1 MATTVRTLQ
10 NFIGGAWAEST
21 GENVR
26 QIVSPVTG
34 ETLAEVPDASADD
47 IASAARAAREA
58 QPKWAAL
65 SAWDRA
71 AVCHA
76 IADLIDERREDMA
89 RELTL
94 EQGKPYTAE
103 ALGDIEETA
112 ENFRIA
118 AEDAKRMESAII
130 PSQDV
135 NKRILTFRKPNGVY
149 AAITPWNFPTLI
161 PVELIA
167 PGIAAGNTIV
177 MKPSEWTPIAMA
189 TFMQA
194 MADAGLPEGVV
205 NVVYGGGEVGE
216 RLITD
221 ENVDCIGFVGSH
233 TTAEKIVRA
242 IGLKR
247 SLIEASGNGPVIV
260 CDDADLEAAAKGA
273 VFGGFFCAGQVCC
286 ATERV
291 LVDRNVHDDF
301 LAAVM
306 KEAEA
311 WKLGDPYDD
320 ETLVGPMNNEPTAQ
334 KMDRHLE
341 DALEKGATIVA
352 GGGRDSDRPTNLYY
366 QPTVVDGVGVDT
378 LINHDETFGPIV
390 PVITV
395 SGDDEAL
402 AVANDS
408 HLGPA
413 GRRLHEEPQ
422 AGLPLPRQPAGRQR
436 RRERLDRLLGGARA
450 VRRRLRD
457 SQRLGPDRRALHDAR
472 HDRPEDGRARR
483 RRPGLRYA
491 ALLAL
496 AVLDAAGTVLAPT
509 CRQLGEWTSTGR
521 RRRRRA
527 GRVRA
532 ASANPAD
539 WHYMRARAVRRAPQ
553 AGLRKPKITRS
564 GSRRG
569 RAWLETRSAGDG

>member
-10 NFIGGAWAEST
+10 NFIGGDWAEAT
-21 GENVR
+21 GDDARE
-26 QIVSPVTG
+26 IVSPVTG
-34 ETLAEVPDASADD
+34 EKLADAPNASEED
-47 IASAARAAREA
+47 IRRAARSAREA

-76 IADLIDERREDMA
+76 IADLIEERKDEFA
-89 RELTL
+89 RELSL
-94 EQGKPYTAE
+94 EQGKPYIAE
-103 ALGDIEETA
+103 AIPDIEETA

-118 AEDAKRMESAII
+118 AEDVKRMESAVI

-135 NKRILTFRKPNGVY
+135 NKRIITFRKPNGVY

-189 TFMQA
+189 NFMQI

-205 NVVYGGGEVGE
+205 NVVYGDGKVGE
-216 RLITD
+216 RLIQD
-221 ENVDCIGFVGSH
+221 ENIDCVGFVGSH

-242 IGLKR
+242 AGLKR

-260 CDDADLEAAAKGA
+260 CADADLDAAAKGA

-291 LVDRNVHDDF
+291 LVDKRVHDDF
-301 LAAVM
+301 LAAVVS
-306 KEAEA
+306 EAEG
-311 WKLGDPYDD
+311 WTLGDPFGED
-320 ETLVGPMNNEPTAQ
+320 TLVGPMNNEPTAA

-341 DALEKGATIVA
+341 DALEKGAEIVL
-352 GGGRDSDRPTNLYY
+352 GGGRDSDRPTDLYY

-390 PVITV
+390 PLITV
-395 SGDDEAL
+395 ADDDEAL

-408 HLGPA
+408 HLGLQA
-413 GRRLHEEPQ
+413 AVYTRSLKRAFRYLDNLQVGNVVVNDSTDYWEAHEPF
-422 AGLPLPRQPAGRQR
+422 
-436 RRERLDRLLGGARA
+436 GGASGTRT
-450 VRRRLRD
+450 
-457 SQRLGPDRRALHDAR
+457 GW
-472 HDRPEDGRARR
+472 GRI
-483 RRPGLRYA
+483 GGRYTM
-491 ALLAL
+491 LDMTDLKTV
-496 AVLDAAGTVLAPT
+496 VLDVG
-509 CRQLGEWTSTGR
+509 
-521 RRRRRA
+521 
-527 GRVRA
+527 
-532 ASANPAD
+532 
-539 WHYMRARAVRRAPQ
+539 
-553 AGLRKPKITRS
+553 GL
-564 GSRRG
+564 
-569 RAWLETRSAGDG
+569 D

>member
-10 NFIGGAWAEST
+10 NFIGGDWAEAT
-21 GENVR
+21 GDDARE
-26 QIVSPVTG
+26 IVSPVTG
-34 ETLAEVPDASADD
+34 EKLADAPNASEED
-47 IASAARAAREA
+47 IRRAARSAREA

-76 IADLIDERREDMA
+76 IADLIEERKEEFA
-89 RELTL
+89 RELSL
-94 EQGKPYTAE
+94 EQGKPYVAE
-103 ALGDIEETA
+103 AIPDIEETA

-118 AEDAKRMESAII
+118 AEDVKRMESAVI

-135 NKRILTFRKPNGVY
+135 NKRIITFRKPNGVY

-189 TFMQA
+189 NFMQI

-205 NVVYGGGEVGE
+205 NVVYGDGKVGE
-216 RLITD
+216 RLIQD
-221 ENVDCIGFVGSH
+221 ENIDCVGFVGSH

-242 IGLKR
+242 AGLKR

-260 CDDADLEAAAKGA
+260 CADADLGAAAKGA

-291 LVDRNVHDDF
+291 LVDKRIHDDF
-301 LAAVM
+301 LAAVVS
-306 KEAEA
+306 EAEG
-311 WKLGDPYDD
+311 WTLGDPFDD
-320 ETLVGPMNNEPTAQ
+320 DTLVGPMNNEPTAA

-341 DALEKGATIVA
+341 DALEKGAEIVV
-352 GGGRDSDRPTNLYY
+352 GGTRDSGRPTELYY

-378 LINHDETFGPIV
+378 LINRDETFGPIV

-395 SGDDEAL
+395 GSDEEAL

-408 HLGPA
+408 YLGLQA
-413 GRRLHEEPQ
+413 AVYTKSLKRAFHFLDNLQVGNVVVNDSTDYWEAHEPF
-422 AGLPLPRQPAGRQR
+422 
-436 RRERLDRLLGGARA
+436 GG
-450 VRRRLRD
+450 
-457 SQRLGPDRRALHDAR
+457 
-472 HDRPEDGRARR
+472 
-483 RRPGLRYA
+483 
-491 ALLAL
+491 
-496 AVLDAAGTVLAPT
+496 AAGTRTGWGRIGGRYTMLDMTDLRTVVLDV
-509 CRQLGEWTSTGR
+509 G
-521 RRRRRA
+521 
-527 GRVRA
+527 
-532 ASANPAD
+532 
-539 WHYMRARAVRRAPQ
+539 
-553 AGLRKPKITRS
+553 GL
-564 GSRRG
+564 
-569 RAWLETRSAGDG
+569 E

>member
-10 NFIGGAWAEST
+10 NFIGGDWAEPT
-21 GENVR
+21 GDDARE
-26 QIVSPVTG
+26 IVSPVTG
-34 ETLAEVPDASADD
+34 EKLADAPNASEED
-47 IASAARAAREA
+47 IRRAAGSAREA

-76 IADLIDERREDMA
+76 IADLIEERKEEFA
-89 RELTL
+89 RELSL
-94 EQGKPYTAE
+94 EQGKPYVAE
-103 ALGDIEETA
+103 AIPDIEETA

-118 AEDAKRMESAII
+118 AEDVKRMESAVI

-189 TFMQA
+189 NFMQI

-205 NVVYGGGEVGE
+205 NVVYGDGKVGE
-216 RLITD
+216 RLIQD
-221 ENVDCIGFVGSH
+221 ENIDCVGFVGSH

-242 IGLKR
+242 AGLKR

-260 CDDADLEAAAKGA
+260 CADADLDSAAKGA

-291 LVDRNVHDDF
+291 LVDKRVHDDF
-301 LAAVM
+301 LAAVVS
-306 KEAEA
+306 EAEG
-311 WKLGDPYDD
+311 WTLGDPFDD
-320 ETLVGPMNNEPTAQ
+320 DTLVGPMNNEPTAS

-341 DALEKGATIVA
+341 DALEKGAEIVV
-352 GGGRDSDRPTNLYY
+352 GGTRDSGRPTELYY

-378 LINHDETFGPIV
+378 LINRDETFGPIV
-390 PVITV
+390 PLITV
-395 SGDDEAL
+395 GSDEEAL

-408 HLGPA
+408 YLGLQA
-413 GRRLHEEPQ
+413 AVYTKSLKRAFRFLDNLQVGNVVVNDSTDYWEAHEPF
-422 AGLPLPRQPAGRQR
+422 
-436 RRERLDRLLGGARA
+436 GG
-450 VRRRLRD
+450 
-457 SQRLGPDRRALHDAR
+457 
-472 HDRPEDGRARR
+472 
-483 RRPGLRYA
+483 
-491 ALLAL
+491 
-496 AVLDAAGTVLAPT
+496 AAGTRTGWGRIGGRYTMLDMTDLKTVVLDV
-509 CRQLGEWTSTGR
+509 G
-521 RRRRRA
+521 
-527 GRVRA
+527 
-532 ASANPAD
+532 
-539 WHYMRARAVRRAPQ
+539 
-553 AGLRKPKITRS
+553 GLS
-564 GSRRG
+564 
-569 RAWLETRSAGDG
+569 D